1 MDKTD
6 LYRVH
11 QAWIEAYQSSDKLT
25 EWEDNFVSSLK
36 EQLEKKGSLSSKQ
49 VEILER
55 IYAERTD

>member
-11 QAWIEAYQSSDKLT
+11 QAWIEACQSSDKLT

-36 EQLEKKGSLSSKQ
+36 GQLEKKGSLSEKQ

-55 IYAERTD
+55 IYSERTD

>member
-11 QAWIEAYQSSDKLT
+11 YAWIEACQSSDKLT
-25 EWEDNFVSSLK
+25 EWESSFISSLK
-36 EQLEKKGSLSSKQ
+36 GQLEKKGSLSGKQ